1 MTSRNRK
8 SLYSAIVSL
17 HHNSKKFKQKE
28 RETMMY
34 SGADQS
40 MHQTSNCWKPTNHTL
55 LVNLRHRKEQ
65 EAYTGL
71 NLNHLNLPPN

>member
-8 SLYSAIVSL
+8 SLYSPIVSL
-17 HHNSKKFKQKE
+17 HHSSKKFKQKE
-28 RETMMY
+28 REPGT
-34 SGADQS
+34 DQS

-65 EAYTGL
+65 EEYTGL